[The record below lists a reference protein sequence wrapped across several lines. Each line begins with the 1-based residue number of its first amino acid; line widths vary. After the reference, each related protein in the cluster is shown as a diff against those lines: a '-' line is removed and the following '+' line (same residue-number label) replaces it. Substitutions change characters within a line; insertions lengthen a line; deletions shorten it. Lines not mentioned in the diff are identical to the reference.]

1 MSGLNITAERARDVA
16 DAIDAYDQQIKDL
29 QDGKRETFAS
39 LRTDLEDLGL
49 DRANIREELA
59 ALKAAIA
66 KRAKRREDADAVD
79 ERDAMTDSY
88 LDLIERSAPRATPAR
103 TREERS
109 KDRLSEA
116 MSDNK
121 EMSAEMLRDGLISP
135 EAHAENVALSDAVAA
150 KLGSGV
156 VPEKPSGAGTGS
168 AVRAGAP
175 VSKIATPDR
184 HPAAQSEAA
193 AGERPEQGADES
205 ASGDGAAIAAQ
216 SASFVTPT
224 GEGEGA
230 APSVDPSSA
239 ADRPKFV
246 RKEHVLRPHCQRPEL
261 CGSYGSKHCAE
272 CERAAKASGD
282 DEDGAVVP
290 AFIRK
295 THDHAIGEQ
304 A

>member
-1 MSGLNITAERARDVA
+1 MARPTKFRHPLDDLTKPHLASQIAGYVSEIELYRKQVEEIQSRIAQVYDDMDEEGFDKAIVRKLVAKRAKGEKADAEAE
-16 DAIDAYDQQIKDL
+16 AIDAYEIAVEK
-29 QDGKRETFAS
+29 GFS
-39 LRTDLEDLGL
+39 S
-49 DRANIREELA
+49 RARVEIE
-59 ALKAAIA
+59 KSYP
-66 KRAKRREDADAVD
+66 
-79 ERDAMTDSY
+79 ERVS
-88 LDLIERSAPRATPAR
+88 RPVQSRPG
-103 TREERS
+103 
-109 KDRLSEA
+109 
-116 MSDNK
+116 
-121 EMSAEMLRDGLISP
+121 AE
-135 EAHAENVALSDAVAA
+135 V
-150 KLGSGV
+150 
-156 VPEKPSGAGTGS
+156 GS
-168 AVRAGAP
+168 AVRDGAP
-175 VSKIATPDR
+175 VSETATPDR

-224 GEGEGA
+224 GEGDGA